1 MELILGSELEPV
13 KRPGWT
19 DGGEGLSLTSLR
31 TSPFPGTGAS
41 WPLKRVW
48 VPCLVPY
55 QNLGEEAGRKKRVK
69 LLSSWGELDWL
80 ERDQR
85 AVGTDAQER
94 WADLPGIPSSLV
106 GG

>member
-1 MELILGSELEPV
+1 
-13 KRPGWT
+13 
-19 DGGEGLSLTSLR
+19 
-31 TSPFPGTGAS
+31 
-41 WPLKRVW
+41 
-48 VPCLVPY
+48 VPY